1 MSTHR
6 AYGHKINGSSLA
18 IFHLSKYDDRMFI
31 SFSNGIDTSACKDTL
46 QACVLHFAFLFVF
59 RGVFLFLMK
68 VISQR
73 TSSLDST
80 KSQNFSSHETHLEL
94 VIKAKWYIVVIYL
107 QICCQ
112 FCLVLLHSRSMTLQ
126 KLDSNSCK

>member
-31 SFSNGIDTSACKDTL
+31 SFSNGIDTSACNDTL
-46 QACVLHFAFLFVF
+46 QACVLHFAFLVVF
-59 RGVFLFLMK
+59 HIAWTVFLFLMK

-73 TSSLDST
+73 TSSLDRT
-80 KSQNFSSHETHLEL
+80 KS
-94 VIKAKWYIVVIYL
+94 
-107 QICCQ
+107 
-112 FCLVLLHSRSMTLQ
+112 
-126 KLDSNSCK
+126 